1 MPELFD
7 FQLAPAQNGTSA
19 VLDRA
24 FARYQN
30 ITFPRKSGEICGYLL
45 PSLDVSVDD
54 ISEAG
59 PVPLEPTSSEAYELQ
74 VPTTGDPATLHAR
87 TIAGALRG
95 LATFAQLVSMNDNQQ
110 YGVALAPWTIA
121 D

>member
-1 MPELFD
+1 M
-7 FQLAPAQNGTSA
+7 
-19 VLDRA
+19 LDRA
-24 FARYQN
+24 FARYRS
-30 ITFPRKSGEICGYLL
+30 ITFPHKSGEICGYLL
-45 PSLDVSVDD
+45 PSLDVTVDD
-54 ISEAG
+54 ISDNS
-59 PVPLEPTSSEAYELQ
+59 PVPLAPTSEEAYELQ

-87 TIAGALRG
+87 NVDGALRG